1 MNDMRTRDART
12 PDLSRPSAIGRRTL
26 AQLLGVA
33 AFGLPTTVLA
43 QARRETLVIGID
55 ISDTITLDPVRQAQ
69 YTPPLTLTACYD
81 SLLTLEPGDYVNV
94 RPSLATAWARTPDGR
109 GWRFTLREGVR
120 FASGNVMT
128 PEDVRFSFQRLINMR
143 EQTQQYIKAVKRV
156 EVVDARTVDFIMDAP
171 NAPILP
177 ILANPGCA
185 ILERAALVAQG
196 GTDAENARDADKATE
211 WLNSNSAGTGPFRL
225 VRWERNNQIL
235 LQRNPHHWNGA
246 APFERVVIRHL
257 SDSAAQLLAV
267 RRGDV
272 HAAFNL
278 IPEQVATLRDE
289 PAVRI
294 ERLQSLDF
302 VYMAVTENAA
312 ANPALAKKEAR
323 HAIGY
328 AIDYD
333 GIINSLL
340 GGAAQRPAHFLP
352 IGVAGSTEQVAREVG
367 YRQDLDKARAALA
380 AAGLPDGF
388 EMEIAYG
395 NAAVAGISY
404 QVLAQKIQADLGRVG
419 IRVRL
424 NPMDQVNLRT
434 IYTQG
439 RAAGGVLTFWN
450 PPAVSN
456 ELWAAAVVERV
467 ARRVHWDVPP
477 EMTQLVKQAAE
488 EQDMERAAALWVE
501 WQRKVVDV
509 AHHFVL
515 FQPTYQIAVRSTV
528 EKLPLTAAGWQLELG
543 KVKPT

>member
-1 MNDMRTRDART
+1 MGSADDMCDAKVI
-12 PDLSRPSAIGRRTL
+12 DRRTL
-26 AQLLGVA
+26 GKILGVA
-33 AFGLPTTVLA
+33 AFGLPATATA
-43 QARRETLVIGID
+43 QARGNTLVIGID
-55 ISDTITLDPVRQAQ
+55 ISDTVTLDPVRQAQ

-81 SLLTLEPGDYVNV
+81 SLLTLAPGDYVNV
-94 RPSLATAWARTPDGR
+94 RPSLATAWARTPDGK
-109 GWRFTLREGVR
+109 GWRFTVREGVR

-128 PEDVRFSFQRLINMR
+128 AEDIKFSFDRIIGMK
-143 EQTQQYIKAVKRV
+143 EQTQQYIKSVDRV
-156 EVVDARTVDFIMDAP
+156 EIVDARTIDIVMNAP

-185 ILERAALVAQG
+185 VMERAAVVAQG
-196 GTDAENARDADKATE
+196 GTGAADARETDKATE
-211 WLNSNSAGTGPFRL
+211 WLNGNSAGTGAFRL
-225 VRWERNNQIL
+225 VRWERNAQIL
-235 LQRNPHHWNGA
+235 LQRNPHYWGG
-246 APFERVVIRHL
+246 PSPYERVVIRHL

-272 HAAFNL
+272 QAAFNL
-278 IPEQVATLRDE
+278 IPEQVATLRSE
-289 PAVRI
+289 PQVRI
-294 ERLQSLDF
+294 DRLPSLDF
-302 VYMAVTENAA
+302 VYMAVTESPA

-323 HAIGY
+323 HAIGH

-333 GIINSLL
+333 GILNSLL

-352 IGVAGSTEQVAREVG
+352 IGVAGSTEAIARQIG
-367 YRQDLDKARAALA
+367 FRQDLDRARALLNN
-380 AAGLPDGF
+380 AGLSGGF

-404 QVLAQKIQADLGRVG
+404 QVLAQKLQADLGRVG

-434 IYTQG
+434 LYTQG
-439 RAAGGVLTFWN
+439 REAGGVLTFWN

-467 ARRVHWDVPP
+467 ARRVHWTVPQ
-477 EMTQLVKQAAE
+477 EMTDLVKRAAE

-501 WQRKVVDV
+501 WQKGAVDA

-515 FQPTYQIAVRSTV
+515 FQPTYQIAVRNNV
-528 EKLPLTAAGWQLELG
+528 KDFPLTAAGWQLEVG
-543 KVKPT
+543 KVRPA